1 MKLLIISIIAYL
13 LGSFSSA
20 YVVGKL
26 YKNIDI
32 REHGSGNA
40 GATNAM
46 RVLGKPAGI
55 VTFVLDALKSIVS
68 VVIGLQLYGYY
79 GGLVAAIFT
88 VIGHNWPL
96 FFGFK
101 GGKGIVATITT
112 MAILQFKLTLISVI
126 IGLIV
131 GVITKYVSLLS
142 ITFLTSLIVIT
153 FTGLISVDIYTKLTI
168 LFLSLMGIY
177 RHRSNIKRLIN
188 GKENKFGGKSS
199 ER

>member
-199 ER
+199 E

>member
-1 MKLLIISIIAYL
+1 MKLLVIAIIAYL

-20 YVVGKL
+20 YVIGKL

-46 RVLGKPAGI
+46 RVLGKPAGVI
-55 VTFVLDALKSIVS
+55 TFVLDALKSIVS
-68 VVIGLQLYGYY
+68 VMIGLHIYGYY

-88 VIGHNWPL
+88 VIGHNWPF

-101 GGKGIVATITT
+101 GGKGIVTTITT

-131 GVITKYVSLLS
+131 GAITKYVSLLS
-142 ITFLTSLIVIT
+142 ITFLLSMIVLT
-153 FTGLISVDIYTKLTI
+153 FTGLISVDTYTKLTI

-188 GKENKFGGKSS
+188 GKENKFGGKTS
-199 ER
+199 E

>member
-1 MKLLIISIIAYL
+1 MKLLIITIIAYL

-142 ITFLTSLIVIT
+142 ITFLISLIVIT

>member
-1 MKLLIISIIAYL
+1 MKLLVIAIIAYL

-20 YVVGKL
+20 YVIGKL

-46 RVLGKPAGI
+46 RVLGKPAGVI
-55 VTFVLDALKSIVS
+55 TFVLDALKSIVS
-68 VVIGLQLYGYY
+68 VMIGLHIYGYY

-88 VIGHNWPL
+88 VIGHNWPF

-101 GGKGIVATITT
+101 GGKGIVTTITT

-131 GVITKYVSLLS
+131 GAITKYVSLLS
-142 ITFLTSLIVIT
+142 ITFLLSMIVLT
-153 FTGLISVDIYTKLTI
+153 FTGLISVDTYTKLTI

-188 GKENKFGGKSS
+188 GKENKFGGKTS
-199 ER
+199 EW

>member
-1 MKLLIISIIAYL
+1 MKLVLVATIAYL

-20 YVVGKL
+20 YVIGKL

-55 VTFVLDALKSIVS
+55 ITFVLDALKSIIS

-96 FFGFK
+96 FFSFK

-142 ITFLTSLIVIT
+142 ITFLVSLVVIT
-153 FTGLISVDIYTKLTI
+153 FTGLISVDTYTKLTV
-168 LFLSLMGIY
+168 LFLSIMGIY
-177 RHRSNIKRLIN
+177 RHRSNIKRLIE
-188 GKENKFGGKSS
+188 GKENKF
-199 ER
+199 RR

>member
-142 ITFLTSLIVIT
+142 ITFLISLIVIT

>member
-1 MKLLIISIIAYL
+1 MKLILVAIISYL

-20 YVVGKL
+20 YVVGKI

-55 VTFVLDALKSIVS
+55 VTFSLDALKSILS
-68 VVIGLQLYGYY
+68 VLIGLQIYGYT
-79 GGLVAAIFT
+79 GGLVAAVFT
-88 VIGHNWPL
+88 VIGHNWPI

-112 MAILQFKLTLISVI
+112 MAILQFELTLISI
-126 IGLIV
+126 LIGLLI
-131 GVITKYVSLLS
+131 GFITKYVSLLS
-142 ITFLTSLIVIT
+142 ITFLLSMVVLSFSGI
-153 FTGLISVDIYTKLTI
+153 ISVDIYTKITI
-168 LFLSLMGIY
+168 LFLSLMGIF
-177 RHRSNIKRLIN
+177 RHRSNIHRLIN
-188 GKENKFGGKSS
+188 GKENKFGGH
-199 ER
+199 